1 MRADLQRL
9 PRALF
14 HADDIRRLEAELA
27 AKLDFS
33 LYEVMEEAGRQAYLC
48 LNRRWPHARNVLVIC
63 GRGNN
68 GGDGFVLGRL
78 AMQAGMNVHLLQS
91 EPARPL
97 DGDAADAKAAWLA
110 KGGSVED
117 IDPLD
122 AWPDCDVI
130 VDGLLGSGLSGTLS
144 PAMAAAIDRM
154 NEATAPILALDVPSG
169 INGNTGAA
177 QPIAVEANVTI
188 TFVGMK
194 PALLTG
200 AGAVHAGEIELAPL
214 QIGQCSEL
222 KSSNIL
228 KSDIG
233 DFRPDL
239 SPRGLGNHKGDHG
252 RLLLI
257 GGDEGMAGA
266 IRIAGEGALR
276 AGAGLVSVLTR
287 SENCSQVQSGRPELM
302 VRGIENS
309 NMKGLLHERL
319 DWANVVA
326 IGPGLGKQDWGRQ
339 LVKSTLEHDVPM
351 VVDAD
356 GLNLLAEEPRHSSK
370 WILTPHPG
378 EAATLLGCTVAEV
391 ENDRFHAVAELQ
403 RKYGGI
409 AVLKGR
415 GTLIC
420 DDEKTYVAPVGNPG
434 LATGGSGDLLTGII
448 AALLAQGLPP
458 IRAACCGVCVHGEA
472 ADLAAEEGQRGML
485 ATDLLPLVRRLVNPD
500 SGGLRS

>member
-1 MRADLQRL
+1 MRADLACL

-14 HADDIRRLEAELA
+14 HADDIRRLEPELA

-33 LYEVMEEAGRQAYLC
+33 LYEVMEEAGQQAFLC
-48 LNRRWPHARNVLVIC
+48 LNRRWPQARHVLVIC

-78 AMQAGMNVHLLQS
+78 AMQAGLNVHLLQS
-91 EPARPL
+91 EQSRPL
-97 DGDAADAKAAWLA
+97 TGDAAQAKAAYLA
-110 KGGSVED
+110 AGGSVED
-117 IDPLD
+117 VDPLN
-122 AWPDCDVI
+122 AWPNCDVL
-130 VDGLLGSGLSGTLS
+130 VDGLLGSGLSGMLS
-144 PAMAAAIDRM
+144 PAMT
-154 NEATAPILALDVPSG
+154 ATINRISEISAPILSLDVPSG

-177 QPIAVEANVTI
+177 QPVAVEADVTI

-214 QIGQCSEL
+214 QIGNCLEL
-222 KSSNIL
+222 KSSDIL
-228 KSDIG
+228 KTEIG
-233 DFRPDL
+233 DFSSDL
-239 SPRGLGNHKGDHG
+239 APRGLGNHKGNHG

-276 AGAGLVSVLTR
+276 AGAGLVSVL
-287 SENCSQVQSGRPELM
+287 SHLENRSQVQAGRPELM
-302 VRGIENS
+302 VRGIEKTNI
-309 NMKGLLHERL
+309 KELLKDRL
-319 DWANVVA
+319 AWASVIA
-326 IGPGLGKQDWGRQ
+326 IGPGLGRQDWGRQ
-339 LVKSTLEHDVPM
+339 LLKSTLEHDVPV

-356 GLNLLAEEPRHSSK
+356 GLNLLAEEPRQNSK

-378 EAATLLGCTVAEV
+378 EAATLLGCTVANV
-391 ENDRFHAVAELQ
+391 ENDRFHAVVELQ
-403 RKYGGI
+403 RKLGG
-409 AVLKGR
+409 VVLLKGR

-420 DDEKTYVAPVGNPG
+420 DGEKTFVAPVGNPG

-448 AALLAQGLPP
+448 AALLAQGLTP

-472 ADLAAEEGQRGML
+472 ADLAAEKGQRGML
-485 ATDLLPLVRRLVNPD
+485 ATDLLPLVRRLVNPT
-500 SGGLRS
+500 